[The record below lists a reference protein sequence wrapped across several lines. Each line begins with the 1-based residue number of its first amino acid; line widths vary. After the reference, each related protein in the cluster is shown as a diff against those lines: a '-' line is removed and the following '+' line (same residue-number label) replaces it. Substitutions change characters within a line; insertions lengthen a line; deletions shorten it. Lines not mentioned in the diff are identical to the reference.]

1 MFAFAVDTRELLTAG
16 DGLWLAATTR
26 LGRAFLPSELLEEL
40 TLLAPSYQRAVV
52 LAQPVPDRLPHD
64 S

>member
-1 MFAFAVDTRELLTAG
+1 MFAVDTRELLAAR
-16 DGLWLAATTR
+16 DGLWRAATTR
-26 LGRAFLPSELLEEL
+26 LGRAFLPAELLEEL
-40 TLLAPSYQRAVV
+40 TVLAPSYQRAVV